1 VSIPLGAIRDALE
14 GGAPA
19 VIATCAADGTPNVSY
34 LSDVLYVDE
43 RHVALSWQ
51 FFSKTRANV
60 LQNPYARVLLMH
72 PSSAARTRM
81 LVQYLRT
88 ETEGPLFERLRARL
102 AGIAS
107 HQGMAAV
114 FRLRGADVYRVL
126 ALEAVPGPVV
136 ALPAPSGVAA
146 PLRAA
151 IARVARARDPDALVD
166 ETLDAMVRDFGIPH
180 AILLMRDASTR
191 RLCTVASRGYA
202 ASGVGAEVAEGD
214 GVIGVA
220 AEVGVP
226 IRIDHALAGH
236 AYVRVVRQQ
245 AAQAGFEA
253 DLDDAIP
260 LPGLP
265 EPGSQLAVPVIDE
278 GRVAG
283 VLYAE
288 HPEARRFG
296 SELEDALAAL
306 ADVFGLALRRCDE
319 LAPALA
325 PREALEVPVARPR
338 GAPAAVRMHGR
349 QCAVFVDGE
358 YVIRG
363 VAGAILWKLLS
374 EHAASGRSEFT
385 SRELRADP
393 ALGLPEYGDNL
404 AARLILLQRRLDER
418 DFGVRL
424 RKCGRGRFGLELSR
438 PLSLGDPSS

>member
-1 VSIPLGAIRDALE
+1 MSITLGAIRDALE

-34 LSDVLYVDE
+34 LSDVIYVDE

-60 LQNPYARVLLMH
+60 LENPYARLLLMH

-126 ALEAVPGPVV
+126 ALEAVPGPVL
-136 ALPAPSGVAA
+136 ALPAPPGVAT

-151 IARVARARDPDALVD
+151 VARVVSARDPDALVD
-166 ETLDAMVRDFGIPH
+166 GTLDSIVHDFGIPH
-180 AILLMRDASTR
+180 AILFMRDASTR
-191 RLCTVASRGYA
+191 QLFAVASRGYA

-220 AEVGVP
+220 AAVGVP

-236 AYVRVVRQQ
+236 AYVRAVRQQ
-245 AAQAGFEA
+245 AAQAGLEA

-265 EPGSQLAVPVIDE
+265 EPGSQLAVPLIDD

-283 VLYAE
+283 VLYVE
-288 HPEARRFG
+288 HPEPRRFG

-306 ADVFGLALRRCDE
+306 ADVLGLALRRCDE
-319 LAPALA
+319 LAPAPRGA
-325 PREALEVPVARPR
+325 REAPAPRPR
-338 GAPAAVRMHGR
+338 GVPAAVRMHGR

-363 VAGAILWKLLS
+363 VAGAILWKLLG

-393 ALGLPEYGDNL
+393 VLGLPEYGDNL

-424 RKCGRGRFGLELSR
+424 RKCGRGRFALELSR
-438 PLSLGDPSS
+438 PLSLGGPSP